1 MVMRKKYLGELL
13 IEAGVITA
21 EQRDKAMLEQ
31 KRLGKRL
38 GETLVGL
45 GIITEEVMAKA
56 LSAQM
61 GLSYKELKFA
71 PAVSPGVVELVPETL
86 ARKHKVL
93 PLEIHNG
100 RLTLAMSDPLNVFA
114 IDEIK
119 RVTRMPVDTV
129 VVTETELM
137 SALDR
142 YYRGEMEEM
151 VKAANV
157 YFPEKEKIVAAAEAM
172 VEDTPI
178 VKLVNT
184 VVTQAVKDR
193 ASDIHI
199 EPYEDSLRVRF
210 RIDGKLHDIMTPPKH
225 LHAGIVSRI
234 KILAGMDIAEKR
246 IPQDG
251 RFPINIENRQFD
263 VRAST
268 LPTHHGEKMVLRLLE
283 KTSGLPQLTLSQ
295 LGFSK
300 TVLEQY
306 EKLISMP
313 YGFILSTGPT
323 GCGKTTTMYSS
334 LRKISATEK
343 NIVTIEDPIEYNL
356 PNINQVQVN
365 PKAGLTFSSGLRSI
379 LRQDPDVI
387 MVGEIR
393 DTETASIATH
403 AALTGHF
410 VLSTL
415 HTNEAVGAI
424 ARLIDMGVEPF
435 LITSALVGVLGQRL
449 IVNICPYCKE
459 SYIADYEMLN
469 RLGLKG
475 IKGGQLLRGKGCSE
489 CRYTGYLGRE
499 GLFELL
505 IITEGIKKLIID
517 KAPAS
522 EIKMQAIKEGFV
534 TMRQEGLI
542 KAVEGITTIEEVMRV
557 TQETE

>member
-1 MVMRKKYLGELL
+1 
-13 IEAGVITA
+13 
-21 EQRDKAMLEQ
+21 
-31 KRLGKRL
+31 
-38 GETLVGL
+38 
-45 GIITEEVMAKA
+45 
-56 LSAQM
+56 
-61 GLSYKELKFA
+61 
-71 PAVSPGVVELVPETL
+71 
-86 ARKHKVL
+86 
-93 PLEIHNG
+93 
-100 RLTLAMSDPLNVFA
+100 
-114 IDEIK
+114 
-119 RVTRMPVDTV
+119 
-129 VVTETELM
+129 
-137 SALDR
+137 
-142 YYRGEMEEM
+142 
-151 VKAANV
+151 
-157 YFPEKEKIVAAAEAM
+157 
-172 VEDTPI
+172 

-199 EPYEDSLRVRF
+199 EPYEDSIRVRF
-210 RIDGKLHDIMTPPKH
+210 RIDGKLHDIMKPPKH

-234 KILAGMDIAEKR
+234 KILSGMDIAEKR
-246 IPQDG
+246 VPQDG
-251 RFPINIENRQFD
+251 RFPINVESRQFD
-263 VRAST
+263 IRAST

-300 TVLEQY
+300 NVLESY
-306 EKLISMP
+306 EKLINMP

-403 AALTGHF
+403 AALTGHL

-424 ARLIDMGVEPF
+424 ARLIDMGIEPF
-435 LITSALVGVLGQRL
+435 LITSSLIGVLGQRL
-449 IVNICPYCKE
+449 IVKICPYCKE
-459 SYIADYEMLN
+459 SYTADENML
-469 RLGLKG
+469 RQVGVKG
-475 IKGGQLLRGKGCSE
+475 KVLLHGKGCSE
-489 CRYTGYLGRE
+489 CRFTGYLGRE

-505 IITEGIKKLIID
+505 LITEGIKKLIIE

-522 EIKMQAIKEGFV
+522 EIKAQAIKEGFT
-534 TMRQEGLI
+534 TMRQEGLL
-542 KAVEGITTIEEVMRV
+542 KAVDGITTIEEVMRV

>member
-1 MVMRKKYLGELL
+1 MVLRKKYLGELL

-21 EQRDKAMLEQ
+21 EQRDKAMQEQ

-38 GETLVGL
+38 GETLVSL

-61 GLSYKELKFA
+61 GLPFKEPRFISVA
-71 PAVSPGVVELVPETL
+71 QGVLELVPESL
-86 ARKHKVL
+86 ARKNRAL
-93 PLEIHNG
+93 PIEINNG
-100 RLTLAMSDPLNVFA
+100 RLTIAMSDPLNVFA

-119 RVTRMPVDTV
+119 RATRMPVDTV
-129 VVTETELM
+129 VVTE
-137 SALDR
+137 SALLRALDQ
-142 YYRGEMEEM
+142 YYTRGEMDDV
-151 VKAANV
+151 VKAADV
-157 YFPEKEKIVAAAEAM
+157 YYPEKEKIVAAAEAM

-199 EPYEDSLRVRF
+199 EPYEDSIRVRF
-210 RIDGKLHDIMTPPKH
+210 RIDGKLHDIMKPPKH

-234 KILAGMDIAEKR
+234 KILSGMDIAEKR
-246 IPQDG
+246 VPQDG
-251 RFPINIENRQFD
+251 RFPINVESRQFD
-263 VRAST
+263 IRAST

-300 TVLEQY
+300 NVLESY
-306 EKLISMP
+306 EKLINMP

-403 AALTGHF
+403 AALTGHL

-424 ARLIDMGVEPF
+424 ARLIDMGIEPF
-435 LITSALVGVLGQRL
+435 LITSSLIGVLGQRL
-449 IVNICPYCKE
+449 IVKICPYCKE
-459 SYIADYEMLN
+459 SYTADENML
-469 RLGLKG
+469 RQVGVKG
-475 IKGGQLLRGKGCSE
+475 KVLLHGKGCSE
-489 CRYTGYLGRE
+489 CRFTGYLGRE

-505 IITEGIKKLIID
+505 LITEGIKKLIIE

-522 EIKMQAIKEGFV
+522 EIKAQAIKEGFT
-534 TMRQEGLI
+534 TMRQEGLL
-542 KAVEGITTIEEVMRV
+542 KAVDGITTIEEVMRV